1 MTAKNS
7 DDKEFKVALVSNTS
21 SYNIELTFEQI
32 ARLSQYHDLLSAWN
46 TRLHLVGPC
55 SAREFATRHVLESLL
70 LLHHL
75 PLGARLA
82 DVGSGGGLPIIPCL
96 IVRPDLEATLIESS
110 KKKAIFLR
118 EALNRV
124 AATTSANLVAK
135 RFEEFKAPPEV
146 EYITSRAIER
156 FRQKLPTLMKWSPTT
171 STLLLFGGPSL
182 REAIEQAG
190 FEFKQIRIPNSERRF
205 LFVVKRDDD
214 KISTE
219 HSSLNVS

>member
-21 SYNIELTFEQI
+21 RYNIELTFEQI

-46 TRLHLVGPC
+46 PRLHLVGPC

-70 LLHHL
+70 LLHYL
-75 PLGARLA
+75 PQGAKLA

-110 KKKAIFLR
+110 KKKAIFLS

-124 AATTSANLVAK
+124 AATTSANVVAE
-135 RFEEFKAPPEV
+135 RFEAIKAPEV
-146 EYITSRAIER
+146 EYITSRALER

-171 STLLLFGGPSL
+171 STLLLFGGASL

-190 FEFKQIRIPNSERRF
+190 LEVKQIRIPNSERRF
-205 LFVVKRDDD
+205 LFVVK
-214 KISTE
+214 KG
-219 HSSLNVS
+219 